1 VPRAPEASVTAGSI
15 DITPRGPVPLAGFTD
30 RTGPSRGVADP
41 LELNALLLRTP
52 HTSVAILS
60 ADLLFVTEDLKRR
73 VAAAVR
79 DHVTL
84 SDASF
89 LFAAS
94 HTHFAPAV
102 DPSKPLLGRAEP
114 AYVNWVAERAAAL
127 LRRLA
132 AAEPTPGG
140 LVEYR
145 SGPAAHAINRRRMG
159 WRISLRHL
167 PRRAA
172 LRAPDPTGP
181 RDETVHILTF
191 TDGGERPVALLWSYA
206 CHPVTFAEPWQVSA
220 DYPGVVRRALRA
232 AFGADLPVLFLQGC
246 AGDIRPRELGRP
258 RTLGRRL
265 AERVVGKLFTPFTA
279 PEYVAWSGS
288 LATRVV
294 EVARGRATSYPLAPA
309 ATETR
314 LRLSTLLT
322 GASPDR
328 DVTLQRL
335 RVAPGLAI
343 AALSAEP
350 VAEYGPILRAQ
361 EPGIVIPVGYTDTV
375 FGYLPSARMLGQHGY
390 EDEGFMKAFGIAG
403 RFRPDIEEVV
413 RWALQPHPPR
423 TALPSP

>member
-1 VPRAPEASVTAGSI
+1 M
-15 DITPRGPVPLAGFTD
+15 
-30 RTGPSRGVADP
+30 
-41 LELNALLLRTP
+41 
-52 HTSVAILS
+52 
-60 ADLLFVTEDLKRR
+60 
-73 VAAAVR
+73 
-79 DHVTL
+79 
-84 SDASF
+84 
-89 LFAAS
+89 
-94 HTHFAPAV
+94 
-102 DPSKPLLGRAEP
+102 
-114 AYVNWVAERAAAL
+114 
-127 LRRLA
+127 
-132 AAEPTPGG
+132 PGG

-159 WRISLRHL
+159 WRLSLRHL

-181 RDETVHILTF
+181 RDETVHVLTF
-191 TDGGERPVALLWSYA
+191 TDGRKRPVALLWSYA
-206 CHPVTFAEPWQVSA
+206 CHPVTFAEPWQMSA

-246 AGDIRPRELGRP
+246 AGDIRPRELGPP

-265 AERVVGKLFTPFTA
+265 AELFVGKLFTPFTA
-279 PEYVAWSGS
+279 PEYAAWSGS

-309 ATETR
+309 AAETR

-350 VAEYGPILRAQ
+350 VAEYGPILRSQ

-375 FGYLPSARMLGQHGY
+375 FGYLPSARMMGQHGY
-390 EDEGFMKAFGIAG
+390 EDEGFMEAFGIAG
-403 RFRPDIEEVV
+403 RFRPDIEAVV
-413 RWALQPHPPR
+413 RQAWGELSPADGGQHSNRISPALHCRGPDTPVAPVRQVCHGDSRRVISTGGGSKRASRCDPCSVASLR
-423 TALPSP
+423 